1 MSKSYKENKV
11 SVQKGP
17 VNAAEMT
24 MKQMSHKQCASER
37 YEQLDMLK
45 DGQTLKYNEPK
56 K

>member
-11 SVQKGP
+11 SVQKCA

-24 MKQMSHKQCASER
+24 SKQMSHQQKLAER
-37 YEQLDMLK
+37 SGQLNLLK
-45 DGQTLKYNEPK
+45 DGQTLKHNEPK

>member
-17 VNAAEMT
+17 INAAEMT
-24 MKQMSHKQCASER
+24 SKQMSHRQREAQA
-37 YEQLDMLK
+37 YEQMAQLK